1 MTEQKFIG
9 GNFNGYR
16 CLLPVPFGP
25 EASPRSWVIRI
36 PFGSDPTIA
45 LCWGQARFE
54 QTQTPSPS
62 LPGHFAIYANAKEPN
77 TWEYVPE
84 EKTATQVMFNAIR

>member
-1 MTEQKFIG
+1 MTDQILIG
-9 GNFNGYR
+9 GPLSGLKFR
-16 CLLPVPFGP
+16 AKPPFGP
-25 EASPRSWVIRI
+25 EASPGSWAIRI